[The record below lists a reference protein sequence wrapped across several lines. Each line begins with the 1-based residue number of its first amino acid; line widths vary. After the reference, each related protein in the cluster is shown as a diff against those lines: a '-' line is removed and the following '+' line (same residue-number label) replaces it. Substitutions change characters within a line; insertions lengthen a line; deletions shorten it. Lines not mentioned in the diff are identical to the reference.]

1 MASQRRRA
9 IAAAGSV
16 VCAAVVGVLTSKLT
30 GRWAWALAAA
40 LAAAVLL
47 WAGLEAWRAVSEKD
61 VDGPARSGTGIRQR
75 ARRVAGL
82 MIGRR
87 GPVTGQTPGLS
98 VDQKIRTIRRGGVVI
113 GVETDRPT
121 PGRSAESGDAPPG

>member
-1 MASQRRRA
+1 
-9 IAAAGSV
+9 V

-40 LAAAVLL
+40 LVAAVLL
-47 WAGLEAWRAVSEKD
+47 WAGIEAWRAVTEKD
-61 VDGPARSGTGIRQR
+61 AGGSAGRGTGIRQR

-82 MIGRR
+82 MIGTR
-87 GPVTGQTPGLS
+87 GPVTGQAPGIS
-98 VDQKIRTIRRGGVVI
+98 VDQKIGTIRKGGVVI

-121 PGRSAESGDAPPG
+121 PGRSAETGDAPPG

>member
-1 MASQRRRA
+1 MANQRRRA

-16 VCAAVVGVLTSKLT
+16 VCGAVVGVLTSKLT

-40 LAAAVLL
+40 LVAAVLL
-47 WAGLEAWRAVSEKD
+47 WASIEAWRAATEKD
-61 VDGPARSGTGIRQR
+61 AGGSAGWDNGIRQR

-87 GPVTGQTPGLS
+87 GPVTGQAPGIS
-98 VDQKIRTIRRGGVVI
+98 VDQKIGSIKRGGVVI
-113 GVETDRPT
+113 GVEGDRPASDR
-121 PGRSAESGDAPPG
+121 PAETGDAQQG